1 MAVKQK
7 PGAGKKGVTVD
18 FSGVE
23 SGGGRAVDDGE
34 YLAEVTSVS
43 EEESSEGNPYLGWKW
58 KIIEAG
64 DAKGAT
70 IYDNTSLQ
78 PQALWRLKGLLEV
91 LGFDIP
97 DSAMTIDL
105 KGLVGKKA
113 KLEITNE
120 EYRGK
125 QKPRVTAFNGASE
138 AAASKA
144 KSKLKPGEGD
154 EPDDEDEDEDDSPK
168 FKKGQKVSFKD
179 EDGTR
184 YKGVVVSVEGDT
196 ATVKV
201 DDDEYEVETDQLKT
215 L

>member
-1 MAVKQK
+1 MPAKR
-7 PGAGKKGVTVD
+7 PAPGKKGLTVD

-34 YLAEVTSVS
+34 YVAEVTSVS
-43 EEESSEGNPYLGWKW
+43 EEESESGNPYLAWKW
-58 KIIEAG
+58 KITEQG

-91 LGFDIP
+91 LGFDVP

-105 KGLVGKKA
+105 KALVGKKA
-113 KLEITNE
+113 TLEITNE

-125 QKPRVTAFNGASE
+125 QKPRVTAFNGASS

-144 KSKLKPGEGD
+144 ASSKAKAKD
-154 EPDDEDEDEDDSPK
+154 DDDEEEEEDDDAPK
-168 FKKGQKVSFKD
+168 FKAGQKVKFKD
-179 EDGTR
+179 EDGSLQ
-184 YKGVVVSVEGDT
+184 KGVFVSQDGDM

-201 DDDEYEVETDQLKT
+201 DDDEWEVELDTLKAA
-215 L
+215 

>member
-1 MAVKQK
+1 MPAKR
-7 PGAGKKGVTVD
+7 PAPGKKGLTVD

-34 YLAEVTSVS
+34 YVAEVTSVS
-43 EEESSEGNPYLGWKW
+43 EEESESGNPYLAWKW
-58 KIIEAG
+58 KITESG

-91 LGFDIP
+91 LGFDVP

-105 KGLVGKKA
+105 KALVGKKA
-113 KLEITNE
+113 TLEITNE

-125 QKPRVTAFNGASE
+125 QKPRVTAFNGASG

-144 KSKLKPGEGD
+144 TSSKAKAKD
-154 EPDDEDEDEDDSPK
+154 DDDEEEEEEDDAPK
-168 FKKGQKVSFKD
+168 FKAGQKVKFKD
-179 EDGTR
+179 EDGSLQ
-184 YKGVVVSVEGDT
+184 KGVFVSQDGDM

-201 DDDEYEVETDQLKT
+201 DDDEWEVELDTLKAA
-215 L
+215 